1 MIGIMGVPFLRG
13 YTYPKAVKAKR
24 SFNFFLNYCKTL
36 IHVMQLTKGSS
47 HYTTMSAINLHRW
60 PILKTTGINI
70 ETHQLILNYCKLSD
84 QLSKLHFIRMVL
96 SKETES

>member
-1 MIGIMGVPFLRG
+1 MIGIMGVPFLSV

-60 PILKTTGINI
+60 PISNTTGINTETQIAWSAI
-70 ETHQLILNYCKLSD
+70 ETAY
-84 QLSKLHFIRMVL
+84 
-96 SKETES
+96 